1 MTLTNLDIY
10 ILMDSLIA
18 YKYQSNNP
26 KNKIKII
33 QKKLLQMEDGLM
45 TLTYEEM
52 VFLRLIMRDAWYYC
66 DVRNMDST
74 DRNHFNSIQKKL
86 SQELINA

>member
-1 MTLTNLDIY
+1 MNLTNLDIY
-10 ILMDSLIA
+10 ILMDSLIS
-18 YKYQSNNP
+18 YKYQSNCP

-66 DVRNMDST
+66 DVRNMDTT

-86 SQELINA
+86 SQELIHS

>member
-1 MTLTNLDIY
+1 MNLENFEIY
-10 ILMDSLIA
+10 ILMDALIA
-18 YKYQSNNP
+18 NKYQSNCP

-33 QKKLLQMEDGLM
+33 QKKLLQMEDDLM
-45 TLTYEEM
+45 TLTKEEM

-66 DVRNMDST
+66 DVRNMDIT

>member
-1 MTLTNLDIY
+1 MNFKNFEIY
-10 ILMDSLIA
+10 ILMDALIA
-18 YKYQSNNP
+18 YKYQSNCP

-33 QKKLLQMEDGLM
+33 QKKLLQMEDDLM
-45 TLTYEEM
+45 TLTKEEM

-66 DVRNMDST
+66 DVRNMDTT

>member
-1 MTLTNLDIY
+1 MNFTNLDIY
-10 ILMDSLIA
+10 ILMDALIA

-66 DVRNMDST
+66 DVRNMDIK
-74 DRNHFNSIQKKL
+74 DRGHFKSIEKKL
-86 SQELINA
+86 GKELINA

>member
-1 MTLTNLDIY
+1 MNLT
-10 ILMDSLIA
+10 
-18 YKYQSNNP
+18 K
-26 KNKIKII
+26 
-33 QKKLLQMEDGLM
+33 
-45 TLTYEEM
+45 EEK

-66 DVRNMDST
+66 DVRNMDDT

>member
-1 MTLTNLDIY
+1 MN
-10 ILMDSLIA
+10 
-18 YKYQSNNP
+18 
-26 KNKIKII
+26 
-33 QKKLLQMEDGLM
+33 
-45 TLTYEEM
+45 LTYEEM

-86 SQELINA
+86 SQELIHS

>member
-1 MTLTNLDIY
+1 MKLT
-10 ILMDSLIA
+10 
-18 YKYQSNNP
+18 K
-26 KNKIKII
+26 
-33 QKKLLQMEDGLM
+33 
-45 TLTYEEM
+45 EEM

-66 DVRNMDST
+66 DVRNMDDI

>member
-1 MTLTNLDIY
+1 MNFTNLDIY
-10 ILMDSLIA
+10 ILMDSLIS
-18 YKYQSNNP
+18 YKYQSNCP

-66 DVRNMDST
+66 DVRNMDIT
-74 DRNHFNSIQKKL
+74 DRGHFKSIEKKL
-86 SQELINA
+86 SKELINA

>member
-1 MTLTNLDIY
+1 MNFTNLDIY
-10 ILMDSLIA
+10 ILMVSLIS
-18 YKYQSNNP
+18 YKYQSNCP

-33 QKKLLQMEDGLM
+33 QKKLLQMEDDLM
-45 TLTYEEM
+45 TLTKEEM

-66 DVRNMDST
+66 DVRNMDIT

>member
-1 MTLTNLDIY
+1 M
-10 ILMDSLIA
+10 M
-18 YKYQSNNP
+18 
-26 KNKIKII
+26 NKEFIQFKSDVLKELSELIKII
-33 QKKLLQMEDGLM
+33 QKKLLQMEDDLM
-45 TLTYEEM
+45 TLTKEEM

-66 DVRNMDST
+66 DVRNMDIT

>member
-1 MTLTNLDIY
+1 MNLTNLDIY
-10 ILMDSLIA
+10 ILMDSLIS
-18 YKYQSNNP
+18 YKYQSNCP

-66 DVRNMDST
+66 DVRNMDIT
-74 DRNHFNSIQKKL
+74 DRGHFKSIEKKL
-86 SQELINA
+86 SKELINA

>member
-1 MTLTNLDIY
+1 MNLT
-10 ILMDSLIA
+10 
-18 YKYQSNNP
+18 K
-26 KNKIKII
+26 
-33 QKKLLQMEDGLM
+33 
-45 TLTYEEM
+45 EEQI
-52 VFLRLIMRDAWYYC
+52 FLRLLMRDAWYCC

>member
-1 MTLTNLDIY
+1 MNLTNLDIY
-10 ILMDSLIA
+10 ILMDSLIS
-18 YKYQSNNP
+18 YKYQSNCP

-33 QKKLLQMEDGLM
+33 QKKLLQMEDDLM
-45 TLTYEEM
+45 TLTKEEM

-66 DVRNMDST
+66 DVRNMDIT

>member
-1 MTLTNLDIY
+1 MNLTNLDIY
-10 ILMDSLIA
+10 ILMDSLIS
-18 YKYQSNNP
+18 YKYQSNCP

-33 QKKLLQMEDGLM
+33 QKKLLQMEDDLM
-45 TLTYEEM
+45 TLTKEER

-66 DVRNMDST
+66 DVRNMDIT